1 MIIKRVGLIGNGHVA
16 STLGRAWMG
25 RGLEFLEVFNRQNEV
40 PAWIPSNSRCRA
52 LESVA
57 DFDASLDAVLVA
69 VSDDAIFEVMAK
81 IPEGPI
87 VVHFS
92 GALPLPHRPG
102 GVIWPIQAIRSEISE
117 TSQPLP
123 LVIDAT
129 DDRCAKALKNLAEG
143 ISSTLYFLNTSQ
155 RNSAHLAA
163 VFASNFCNHNMAI
176 AQQFTAETTLPWTVF
191 EALIKTTFESAIQG
205 LSKTRQT
212 GPAMRNDTTVLEAHK
227 NSLQDHPLWLELYK
241 TMTQSIQTMHTTDI
255 PESDSQSKRP

>member
-16 STLGRAWMG
+16 STLGRAWLDH
-25 RGLEFLEVFNRQNEV
+25 GLEFLEVFNRQHEI
-40 PAWIPSNSRCRA
+40 PAWMPSHSRCRT
-52 LESVA
+52 LESAA
-57 DFDASLDAVLVA
+57 DFDGSLDAVLVA
-69 VSDDAIFEVMAK
+69 VSDDAIFEIMEA

-92 GALPLPHRPG
+92 GSLPLPQRPG
-102 GVIWPIQAIRSEISE
+102 GVIWPIQAIRSETSE
-117 TSQPLP
+117 PSQSLP

-163 VFASNFCNHNMAI
+163 VFASNFCNHNLAI

-191 EALIKTTFESAIQG
+191 ESLIKTTFESAIQG
-205 LSKTRQT
+205 FSKTRQT
-212 GPAMRNDTTVLEAHK
+212 GPAMRHDTTVIDAHK
-227 NSLQDHPLWLELYK
+227 KSLQDHPLWLGLYE
-241 TMTQSIQTMHTTDI
+241 TMTQSIQQMHPLDI
-255 PESDSQSKRP
+255 TEAESQSKRP

>member
-1 MIIKRVGLIGNGHVA
+1 MIIKRVGLIG
-16 STLGRAWMG
+16 RAWMG
-25 RGLEFLEVFNRQNEV
+25 HGLEFLEVFNRQNEV

-143 ISSTLYFLNTSQ
+143 ISSTLYFLNIQLLQSQ
-155 RNSAHLAA
+155 HGHST
-163 VFASNFCNHNMAI
+163 AI
-176 AQQFTAETTLPWTVF
+176 H
-191 EALIKTTFESAIQG
+191 G
-205 LSKTRQT
+205 
-212 GPAMRNDTTVLEAHK
+212 
-227 NSLQDHPLWLELYK
+227 
-241 TMTQSIQTMHTTDI
+241 
-255 PESDSQSKRP
+255 